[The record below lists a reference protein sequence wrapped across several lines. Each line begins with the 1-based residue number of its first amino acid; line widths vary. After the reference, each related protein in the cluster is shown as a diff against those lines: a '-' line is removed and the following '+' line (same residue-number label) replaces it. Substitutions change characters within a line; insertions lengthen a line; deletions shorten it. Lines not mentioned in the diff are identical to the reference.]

1 MCSHAF
7 VALPNPGFLGQ
18 DGKVVTVKGFIRA
31 SDVDEVRLLLFA
43 KDCTQDKIDREGPW
57 VVIERSVRVAS
68 YDGIRRHG
76 ANLAADVSK
85 YFAPDEVTMH

>member
-31 SDVDEVRLLLFA
+31 SEVDEVRLLLFA
-43 KDCTQDKIDREGPW
+43 KDCKDDKIDREDSW

-76 ANLAADVSK
+76 ANLVADMK
-85 YFAPDEVTMH
+85 EYFAPDEVTMH